1 MRVTAQ
7 PAIVL
12 HARRWRETSL
22 LVELFTRDHGR
33 VGVIAR
39 GTQGPKRQ
47 PLRAALQ
54 PLQAIHVDYLQRGEL
69 GTLLQ
74 AEAADGLPR
83 LVGDA
88 LLAAL
93 YLAELTLRLLPRD
106 DTASALFL
114 RFGDALRGLGGL
126 HGAFDSGSDL
136 PVALA
141 WTLRRY
147 ERDLLEALGYGLP
160 LDMDVDAARIDPAA
174 RYTIDPEHGP
184 RRCAS
189 ITGTSTDSGRI
200 SGAALLALASDTQP
214 ADDLLRE
221 QRIALRAV
229 IAFHLGARGLR
240 SWGLMGEF
248 ARLLPAANRA
258 VRSEESIRDGKNGD
272 VAAVL
277 AAQIDP
283 VVWDASSED
292 VSAS

>member
-1 MRVTAQ
+1 MRITAQ

-12 HARRWRETSL
+12 HARRWRESSL

-54 PLQAIHVDYLQRGEL
+54 PLQDIHVDYLQRGEL
-69 GTLLQ
+69 ATLMQ
-74 AEAADGLPR
+74 AEAVDGPPR
-83 LVGDA
+83 PAGDA

-93 YLAELTLRLLPRD
+93 YLAELTLRLVQRND
-106 DTASALFL
+106 AATALFL
-114 RFGDALRGLGGL
+114 RFGEALHELGNSS
-126 HGAFDSGSDL
+126 GA
-136 PVALA
+136 ATATLA

-147 ERDLLEALGYGLP
+147 ERDLLDALGYALP
-160 LDMDVDAARIDPAA
+160 MEVDVDGERIDPAS

-189 ITGTSTDSGRI
+189 ITSASADSGRI
-200 SGAALLALASDTQP
+200 SGAALLALARDTQP

-229 IAFHLGARGLR
+229 VAFHLGARGLR

-248 ARLLPAANRA
+248 ARLLPSSAR
-258 VRSEESIRDGKNGD
+258 
-272 VAAVL
+272 
-277 AAQIDP
+277 AAQAELLATDTQG
-283 VVWDASSED
+283 DA
-292 VSAS
+292 ASTS

>member
-1 MRVTAQ
+1 MRVIAQ

-39 GTQGPKRQ
+39 GTHGAKRQ

-54 PLQAIHVDYLQRGEL
+54 PLQTIHADYLQRGEL
-69 GTLLQ
+69 ATLLQ
-74 AEAADGLPR
+74 AEAVDGSLR
-83 LVGDA
+83 LAGDA

-106 DTASALFL
+106 DAATQLFR
-114 RFGDALRGLGGL
+114 RFGDALRALAGPLGTS
-126 HGAFDSGSDL
+126 A
-136 PVALA
+136 ALA
-141 WTLRRY
+141 WVLRRY
-147 ERDLLEALGYGLP
+147 ERDLLDALGYALP
-160 LDMDVDAARIDPAA
+160 LDIDVEGMALDPAA
-174 RYTIDPEHGP
+174 RYTIDPEHCP

-189 ITGTSTDSGRI
+189 ITGTSTNHGRI
-200 SGAALLALASDTQP
+200 SGAALLALARDAQP
-214 ADDLLRE
+214 ATDLLRE

-248 ARLLPAANRA
+248 ARLLSPAERVAG
-258 VRSEESIRDGKNGD
+258 SEVSSLKADGSI
-272 VAAVL
+272 AAAL
-277 AAQIDP
+277 TQIEDAQAQASP
-283 VVWDASSED
+283 VSGEQPDD
-292 VSAS
+292 LTVS